1 MSEPNTFFDLL
12 GYEALAADVERVLRD
27 EATRGLVLKLV
38 QTAYQK
44 GSLDA
49 ALETNDQLRRALR

>member
-12 GYEALAADVERVLRD
+12 GDEALADDVARVLRD
-27 EATRGLVLKLV
+27 EATRRLVLKLV

-49 ALETNDQLRRALR
+49 VRETNDQLRRALR